1 MINQIKEILDL
12 LQINISIES
21 LAETINNIQV
31 KF

>member
-12 LQINISIES
+12 LQIDISIES